1 MIKALIFDLDGTLV
15 QTEVLKAE
23 SYARAAVEL
32 NSSLSEEEVIE
43 AFKNFV
49 GLSRKEVAKG
59 LLNRFNLGEEAS
71 ARMEEFDVAKP
82 WQAFVDIRMES
93 YFQMISDPKILK
105 EHLCPYNLALL
116 KWANKEGYPTGLGTM
131 SHRKEA
137 YRVLDVLN
145 IRSEFDVIST
155 IQDVEHGKPDPEIYN
170 LLAEELRVSPP
181 EALAIEDSPSG
192 VKAAL
197 AAQIRCIAVP
207 SDFTRDGVHK
217 LPANNNL
224 RIVDNPPDLL
234 ETAKN
239 FISELNSQEEKTN

>member
-23 SYARAAVEL
+23 SYARAAAEL
-32 NSSLSEEEVIE
+32 NPALSEEEVTT

-59 LLNRFNLGEEAS
+59 LLNRFDLGQAAS

-82 WQAFVDIRMES
+82 WQAFVDIRMET
-93 YFQMISDPKILK
+93 YFQMISDPTILK

-116 KWANKEGYPTGLGTM
+116 KWAKKEGYPTGLGTM
-131 SHRKEA
+131 SHRREA

-155 IQDVEHGKPDPEIYN
+155 IQDVEYGKPDPEIYN
-170 LLAEELRVSPP
+170 LLTEELRVSHS
-181 EALAIEDSPSG
+181 EALAIEDSSSG
-192 VKAAL
+192 IKAAL
-197 AAQIRCIAVP
+197 AAGISCVAVP
-207 SDFTRDGVHK
+207 SDFTRGGVHK
-217 LPANNNL
+217 LPASDTL

-234 ETAKN
+234 KTAKN
-239 FISELNSQEEKTN
+239 FISELNSPKEKAN

>member
-15 QTEVLKAE
+15 QTEALKAK

-32 NSSLSEEEVIE
+32 NPSLNEEDVVEG
-43 AFKNFV
+43 FKDFV

-59 LLNRFNLGEEAS
+59 LLGKFDLTDAAS
-71 ARMEEFDVAKP
+71 KRMKEFEVAKP
-82 WQAFVDIRMES
+82 WQAFVDIRLDT
-93 YFQMISDPKILK
+93 YFKMISDPKILK

-116 KWANKEGYPTGLGTM
+116 KWARSEGYPTGLGTM

-137 YRVLDVLN
+137 YRVLDVLD

-170 LLAEELRVSPP
+170 LLTEELRVSPD
-181 EALAIEDSPSG
+181 EALAIEDSSSG

-197 AAQIRCIAVP
+197 AAVISCIAVTT
-207 SDFTRDGVHK
+207 DYTREGVHK
-217 LPANNNL
+217 LPPNNLL
-224 RIVDNPPDLL
+224 RIVDNPPTLL
-234 ETAKN
+234 ETAKS
-239 FISELNSQEEKTN
+239 FISELNLKKEHVN

>member
-15 QTEVLKAE
+15 QTEVLKAK

-32 NSSLSEEEVIE
+32 NPSLSEEEVIE
-43 AFKNFV
+43 AFKDFV

-59 LLNRFNLGEEAS
+59 LLRTFDLEGAAG
-71 ARMEEFDVAKP
+71 ARMKEFEVAKP
-82 WQAFVDIRMES
+82 WQAFVDIRMET
-93 YFQMISDPKILK
+93 YFQMISDPEILK

-116 KWANKEGYPTGLGTM
+116 KWSKEGGYKIGLGTM
-131 SHRKEA
+131 SHRREA

-145 IRSEFDVIST
+145 IRPDFDVIST

-170 LLAEELRVSPP
+170 LLAEELRVSPS
-181 EALAIEDSPSG
+181 EALAIEDSSSG

-197 AAQIRCIAVP
+197 AAHISCIAVTT
-207 SDFTRDGVHK
+207 DFTREGVHK

-234 ETAKN
+234 ETAN
-239 FISELNSQEEKTN
+239 NYISKLNSSEEKAN